1 MSRFNP
7 SAMIFGIDYIP
18 QLVELSI
25 NNVKKVMFTYLPL
38 SFIIQ
43 FTIQLTNFYCLI
55 NIYRA
60 IMICFYL
67 RKFNLWLAMVG
78 MD

>member
-7 SAMIFGIDYIP
+7 SATIFGIDYIP

-25 NNVKKVMFTYLPL
+25 DNVKKVMFTYLPL

-55 NIYRA
+55 NVYRV